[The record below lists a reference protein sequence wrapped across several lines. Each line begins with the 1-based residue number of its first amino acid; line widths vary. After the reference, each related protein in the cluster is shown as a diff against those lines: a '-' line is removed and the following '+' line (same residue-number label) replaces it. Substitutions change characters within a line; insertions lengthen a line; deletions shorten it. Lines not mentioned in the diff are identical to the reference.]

1 MNAIA
6 FYEGSVSQEHRAF
19 FRFVRRRNL
28 WFNLITEVIRPD
40 EDAVL
45 KTAAGKTVVG
55 SSPTAS
61 ARRLSVLKVNTCRL
75 FLTVGERFH
84 TGGCNPPAV
93 NCVVVGE
100 RCNSL
105 RSHCSFVLRMKLG
118 PNKRKRKIDK

>member
-1 MNAIA
+1 MKARCHKNIEPFFVLFADEI
-6 FYEGSVSQEHRAF
+6 YGST
-19 FRFVRRRNL
+19 
-28 WFNLITEVIRPD
+28 TEFIRPD
-40 EDAVL
+40 EDTVL

-61 ARRLSVLKVNTCRL
+61 ARRLSVLKVNTCGL

-100 RCNSL
+100 RCDSL
-105 RSHCSFVLRMKLG
+105 RSH
-118 PNKRKRKIDK
+118 